1 MIEAKHNIFAEIL
14 YRKYLSRLFKSNFGK
29 IFLINEFPDI
39 KKCIRLIVTPNHFSW
54 WDGFFIEFAMR
65 KFTDRKLHIL
75 MLEDQLRKYRFLQ
88 YLGAFSI
95 NQESVSSVSESLK
108 YAKKITESESNYLA
122 FYPQGEIQNYE
133 RKFVSLKRGLIS
145 VASDDDA
152 KVLIVTFKIVYG
164 NEKKPDVYFRFHDE
178 LVAVRNNDEFK
189 SFESIFLNNID
200 LLDNDAVN
208 KSGTDILNS

>member
-1 MIEAKHNIFAEIL
+1 
-14 YRKYLSRLFKSNFGK
+14 
-29 IFLINEFPDI
+29 
-39 KKCIRLIVTPNHFSW
+39 
-54 WDGFFIEFAMR
+54 MR

-95 NQESVSSVSESLK
+95 KHESVASVSESLK

-133 RKFVSLKRGLIS
+133 RKFVKLKRGLVT
-145 VASDDDA
+145 VAGNDDA
-152 KVLIVTFKIVYG
+152 KVLIVTFKIAYG

-178 LVAVRNNDEFK
+178 LVSVRNADEFK
-189 SFESIFLNNID
+189 TYENIFLNNID
-200 LLDNDAVN
+200 LLDSEIVN
-208 KSGTDILNS
+208 KSGTDILNI